1 VHLLRVDANLALDR
15 VEVVLKTIATE
26 VLEIGFEDGGPEDGR
41 SVFFGAWVAGCSLW
55 VE

>member
-1 VHLLRVDANLALDR
+1 LALDR

-41 SVFFGAWVAGCSLW
+41 SVFWCMGGRMLLVGG
-55 VE
+55 VR